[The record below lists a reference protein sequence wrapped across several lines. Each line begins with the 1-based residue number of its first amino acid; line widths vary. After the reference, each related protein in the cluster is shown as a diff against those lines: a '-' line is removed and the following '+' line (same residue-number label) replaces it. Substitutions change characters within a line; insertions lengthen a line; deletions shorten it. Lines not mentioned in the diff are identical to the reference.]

1 MKNRYAMML
10 LHLLPTEKTPE
21 VILDDELSLFQVKGL
36 CLPENVRDF
45 SQTVTEKLEYYLQI
59 LHRTQEN
66 DPKKK
71 PFRVNF
77 KLGYF
82 NTAAAKFIADVLMHV
97 KAYMQTGSNIHI
109 FWHYNEDD
117 YDMLEAGEDI
127 AKMVDVPVTYV
138 MVVNEKT

>member
-1 MKNRYAMML
+1 MIL
-10 LHLLPTEKTPE
+10 LHLPPTEKTPE

-45 SQTVTEKLEYYLQI
+45 SQTVTEKLEYYLQTLDRI
-59 LHRTQEN
+59 QESN
-66 DPKKK
+66 TKGK

-97 KAYMQTGSNIHI
+97 KAHMQKGIPIKI

-138 MVVNEKT
+138 MVVNEKA

>member
-1 MKNRYAMML
+1 MML
-10 LHLLPTEKTPE
+10 LHLPPTEKTPE
-21 VILDDELSLFQVKGL
+21 VTLDDELSLFQVKGL

-59 LHRTQEN
+59 LDHTHES

-71 PFRVNF
+71 SFRVNF

-97 KAYMQTGSNIHI
+97 KVHMQTGTPIKI

-138 MVVNEKT
+138 MVINEKGA

>member
-1 MKNRYAMML
+1 MML
-10 LHLLPTEKTPE
+10 LHLPPTEKTPE
-21 VILDDELSLFQVKGL
+21 VIIDDELSLFQVKGL

-45 SQTVTEKLEYYLQI
+45 SQTVTEKLEYYLQ
-59 LHRTQEN
+59 LLDRTQVN
-66 DPKKK
+66 DPEKK

-77 KLGYF
+77 RLGYF

-97 KAYMQTGSNIHI
+97 KVHMQAGCHI
-109 FWHYNEDD
+109 KVFWHYNEDD

-138 MVVNEKT
+138 MVVNEKGT

>member
-1 MKNRYAMML
+1 MML
-10 LHLLPTEKTPE
+10 LHLTPTEKTPE

-45 SQTVTEKLEYYLQI
+45 SQTVTEKLEYYLQV
-59 LHRTQEN
+59 LDRTQDN
-66 DPKKK
+66 DQKKK

-97 KAYMQTGSNIHI
+97 KIHMQTGSHI
-109 FWHYNEDD
+109 KVFWHYSEDD

-138 MVVNEKT
+138 MVVNEKSA